1 MPDILY
7 VEEGPVA
14 VITLNRPETLNAFNR
29 AARLGFIEAM
39 RQAQSAKGVRAVVL
53 CGAGRGFSSG
63 ADLTERMPVEET
75 LTLLDKEYAP
85 GIQAIVSLPKPVIAA
100 VHGFAAGIGVAYA
113 LASDL
118 VVMGEKAFMQVPF
131 AKIGLVPDGGL
142 CWQLAQRLG
151 HRVAF
156 EIAMEGERLPAAR
169 CRGLGLVNRVV
180 AEDGVVAEA
189 KAWAARL
196 AAQAPIAVAGTKNAL
211 RRAGGATLED
221 IMSLESRHQKECVT
235 STDFREGVAAFFEK
249 RAPRFSGS

>member
-169 CRGLGLVNRVV
+169 CRELGLVNRVV

-221 IMSLESRHQKECVT
+221 IMSLESRHQRECVL
-235 STDFREGVAAFFEK
+235 SADFNEGVAAFFEK
-249 RAPRFSGS
+249 RPPRFRGS

>member
-1 MPDILY
+1 
-7 VEEGPVA
+7 
-14 VITLNRPETLNAFNR
+14 
-29 AARLGFIEAM
+29 
-39 RQAQSAKGVRAVVL
+39 
-53 CGAGRGFSSG
+53 
-63 ADLTERMPVEET
+63 
-75 LTLLDKEYAP
+75 
-85 GIQAIVSLPKPVIAA
+85 
-100 VHGFAAGIGVAYA
+100 
-113 LASDL
+113 
-118 VVMGEKAFMQVPF
+118 MGEKAFMQVPF

-169 CRGLGLVNRVV
+169 CRELGLVNRVV

-221 IMSLESRHQKECVT
+221 IMSLESRHQRECVL
-235 STDFREGVAAFFEK
+235 SADFNEGVAAFFGK
-249 RAPRFSGS
+249 RPPRFSGS

>member
-113 LASDL
+113 PASDL

-169 CRGLGLVNRVV
+169 CRELGLVNRVV

-221 IMSLESRHQKECVT
+221 IMSLESRHQRECVL
-235 STDFREGVAAFFEK
+235 SADFNEGVAAFFEK
-249 RAPRFSGS
+249 RPPRFSGS

>member
-169 CRGLGLVNRVV
+169 CRELGLVNRVV

-221 IMSLESRHQKECVT
+221 IMSLESRHQRECVL
-235 STDFREGVAAFFEK
+235 SADFNEGVAAFFEK
-249 RAPRFSGS
+249 RPPRFSGS

>member
-63 ADLTERMPVEET
+63 ADLTEKMPVEEA

-85 GIQAIVSLPKPVIAA
+85 GIQAIVNLPKPVIAA

-142 CWQLAQRLG
+142 CWQLTQRLG

-156 EIAMEGERLPAAR
+156 EVAMEGERLPAAR
-169 CRGLGLVNRVV
+169 CRELGLANRVV

-196 AAQAPIAVAGTKNAL
+196 AAQAPIAVAGTKHAL

-221 IMSLESRHQKECVT
+221 IMSLESRHQRECVL
-235 STDFREGVAAFFEK
+235 SADFKEGVAAFFEK
-249 RAPRFSGS
+249 RPPRFSGS